1 MRNYFSNAENN
12 RLFILW
18 LSNHPESYHSFDM
31 NRFYDFILSLYTT
44 NEVLTFEILTSA
56 VKDEKKWDEES
67 TDDFV
72 ETFIDK
78 YFELQRFW
86 EFARKHCK

>member
-18 LSNHPESYHSFDM
+18 LSNHPESYHS
-31 NRFYDFILSLYTT
+31 
-44 NEVLTFEILTSA
+44 SA